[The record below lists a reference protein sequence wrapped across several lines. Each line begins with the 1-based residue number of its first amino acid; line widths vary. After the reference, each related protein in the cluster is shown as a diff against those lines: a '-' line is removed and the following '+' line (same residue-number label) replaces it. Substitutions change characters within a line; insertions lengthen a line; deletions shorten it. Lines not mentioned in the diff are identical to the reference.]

1 MTATEKVLLAEVDSF
16 TSRDQSFYKS
26 NETIAADLGCSVSTA
41 KRAVAKLLELDLVER
56 TTFDGRRRGL
66 ASQLEPA
73 DRPEWTDS
81 QTKVNP
87 QPVQNDPADG
97 PNGTASNTIKRTK
110 KRTSKVVMPWEGF
123 EETWQDWKDYKKTEH
138 RFTFKS
144 ASTEQA
150 ALHHLA
156 KICSNDRQTA
166 TTSIHASIANGWKG
180 LFTPKQGAQKPAPT
194 ESDRGVFAAYI
205 RTGNISDDA

>member
-16 TSRDQSFYKS
+16 TSRDQSYYKS

-66 ASQLEPA
+66 SSQLEPA

-81 QTKVNP
+81 QTKVSQ
-87 QPVQNDPADG
+87 QPVQNEPADSS
-97 PNGTASNTIKRTK
+97 NGTRSNTLKRNRK
-110 KRTSKVVMPWEGF
+110 KPNKVQMPWEGF
-123 EETWQDWKDYKKTEH
+123 EETWQVWKDYKKAEH

-144 ASTEQA
+144 SDTEQA

-156 KICSNDRQTA
+156 KINSNDQDKA
-166 TTSIHASIANGWKG
+166 KASIHASIANGWKG
-180 LFTPKQGAQKPAPT
+180 LFPAKTGGQAPAPT
-194 ESDRGVFAAYI
+194 ESDRSIFEAYL
-205 RTGNISDDA
+205 RTGNLSDDS